1 MCSHP
6 RRQPEPRA
14 AASSLCGIL
23 RPARSPRHL
32 TLPSLPKTPYL
43 AFSAGEGESLPRP
56 ARALKLVSRPQRG
69 SGQPAFL
76 PPSPPSKWEVA
87 SREPR
92 KGCGHVAKR
101 CIRQAAGQAAWSIP
115 YSLKHPVQTER
126 GWGDAPPATSF
137 CCFIAWHLGTGG
149 SKV

>member
-14 AASSLCGIL
+14 AASSVCGIL
-23 RPARSPRHL
+23 RPARSRRHL
-32 TLPSLPKTPYL
+32 TFPS
-43 AFSAGEGESLPRP
+43 FSPGEGESLPRP
-56 ARALKLVSRPQRG
+56 ARALKLLSRPQQG

-87 SREPR
+87 SREPQ

-101 CIRQAAGQAAWSIP
+101 CIRLRDRRLEASRTDRAGM
-115 YSLKHPVQTER
+115 
-126 GWGDAPPATSF
+126 
-137 CCFIAWHLGTGG
+137 GG
-149 SKV
+149 SSPNNQLLFFYCLALGNRRQ